1 MSELGFTEVEIEH
14 MLANLDVFSP
24 EETVIEESTTDATER
39 AHNAM
44 SGYLAGDD
52 EGAIAEVKG
61 ALECRDARGP
71 RYTP

>member
-1 MSELGFTEVEIEH
+1 LLT
-14 MLANLDVFSP
+14 DVFSP

-61 ALECRDARGP
+61 ALECLGLDKGAFTSAAFLYALP
-71 RYTP
+71 RLEDIEN